1 MRRAFALLG
10 LLLGLVR
17 AETPS
22 TTMALV
28 PNLHGLPL
36 VQVQL
41 FRDDGTSKD
50 VLMLLDT
57 GSEMTILDRDLDAA
71 FWTPNKDLANVTV
84 DAVAA
89 SGANVPAQ
97 PILLRQI
104 RCGPWSR
111 LGPMAIRLDLTAI
124 NQTMDAPIGGVIGM
138 NLLRGQC
145 FRLDFRNQVLRWGGQ
160 VEGEYLRDLSFK
172 KRDGIPLIKVDVDH
186 RRLEVICDTGAE
198 AFMSVSEQ
206 DAKAFK
212 KERDP
217 RSMGVNADLAG
228 IGPQKGIQT
237 LSGSVA
243 VGSKVWCAP
252 EVEVDESSLMGTAAM
267 WPSVWFDFK
276 KNQVGFAVGPSGC
289 LESKPPVKQ
298 ALHAFWDRS
307 SVPARLMVVGV
318 KPGSRYES
326 AGIRAGDV
334 LQAFGDLRGDQLNLA
349 SLRQA
354 VLAQKTRWV
363 TVERKGLAM
372 KIELPEE
379 KGLLEGPTDTK

>member
-1 MRRAFALLG
+1 MRRALALLG
-10 LLLGLVR
+10 LLFSLVR
-17 AETPS
+17 AEEPS
-22 TTMALV
+22 MTMPLV

-41 FRDDGTSKD
+41 FRADGSSKD
-50 VLMLLDT
+50 VLMIVDT
-57 GSEMTILDRDLDAA
+57 GSEMTAVDRSLDAE
-71 FWTPNKDLANVTV
+71 FWTPNKDMANVTV
-84 DAVAA
+84 DVVAA
-89 SGANVPAQ
+89 SGVNVPAQ

-111 LGPMAIRLDLTAI
+111 MAPMAIRLDLTAL
-124 NQTMDAPIGGVIGM
+124 NQTMDAPIAGAIGM

-145 FRLDFRNQVLRWGGQ
+145 FRLDFRHQVLRWGGQ
-160 VEGEYLRDLSFK
+160 AEGEYLRDLSFN
-172 KRDGIPLIKVDVDH
+172 KRDGIPLIKVDVDR
-186 RRLEVICDTGAE
+186 RRLEFICDTGAE
-198 AFMSVSEQ
+198 TFMSVSEQ
-206 DAKAFK
+206 DAKPFK

-217 RSMGVNADLAG
+217 RSMGVDVDLAG
-228 IGPQKGIQT
+228 TGSQKVIQT
-237 LSGSVA
+237 LSGSVG

-252 EVEVDESSLMGTAAM
+252 KVEVDESSLLGAAAM

-276 KNQVGFAVGPSGC
+276 RNRVGFAVGPSGC

-298 ALHAFWDRS
+298 PFHAFWDRS
-307 SVPARLMVVGV
+307 GVPARLVVVGV
-318 KPGSRYES
+318 KPGSLYES

-334 LQAFGDLRGDQLNLA
+334 LQAFGELRGDQLNLA

-363 TVERKGLAM
+363 TVERKGQVM

-379 KGLLEGPTDTK
+379 KGPLEAPTITK